1 MAHRVITCDRE
12 LADLGK
18 LLGGLKLPITVEW
31 RQGRDRSP
39 AQNRLQFDWAR
50 EVSEQL
56 GDRTADEVRCD
67 WKLRHGVPIM
77 RAESEAFRATYD
89 EILKPLP
96 YEQKVRMMQMVS
108 VTSLMTVPQ
117 MSRYLDTV
125 QRECLQMGLRLT
137 KPGSDLSAHMSH
149 HSKEASRE
157 AA

>member
-1 MAHRVITCDRE
+1 MAHRIVTSEHE
-12 LADLGK
+12 LAALGK

-31 RQGRDRSP
+31 RQGRDRSL

-50 EVSEQL
+50 EVAEQL

-77 RAESEAFRATYD
+77 REDSEAFRATYD

-96 YEQKVRMMQMVS
+96 FEQKVRMMQMVS
-108 VTSLMTVPQ
+108 VTSLMSVPQ
-117 MSRYLDTV
+117 MSRYLDAV
-125 QRECLQMGLRLT
+125 QRECLQAGLGLAD
-137 KPGSDLSAHMSH
+137 PGSDLSAHMARH
-149 HSKEASRE
+149 GERQAE